1 MSAPLQKGVLMS
13 EKKGFDKFLM
23 VTTPLLDGVE
33 IQEYLGPVVVRN
45 VRAVNV
51 IRDFFTSF
59 RDIFGGRSGSY
70 QEVIDD
76 MYLELMKELREK
88 AEGMGASA
96 VVGLRVDFENIG
108 AKNKSLLMAT
118 AQGTAVKV

>member
-1 MSAPLQKGVLMS
+1 MKGNAMDG
-13 EKKGFDKFLM
+13 KKGFEKFLI

-45 VRAVNV
+45 VRAVNI

-59 RDIFGGRSGSY
+59 RDIFGGRSASY

-76 MYLELMKELREK
+76 MQRELFVEMREK
-88 AEGMGASA
+88 ATAMGATA
-96 VVGLRVDFENIG
+96 VVGLKVDFENIG
-108 AKNKSLLMAT
+108 SKNKSLLMAT
-118 AQGTAVKV
+118 VQGTAVKI

>member
-1 MSAPLQKGVLMS
+1 MTA
-13 EKKGFDKFLM
+13 KKGFDKFLM
-23 VTTPLLDGVE
+23 VTTPVLDGVE

-45 VRAVNV
+45 VRAVNI

-76 MYLELMKELREK
+76 MYRELLKELREQ
-88 AEGMGASA
+88 AENMGATA
-96 VVGLRVDFENIG
+96 VLGFRIEFESIG
-108 AKNKSLLMAT
+108 SKRKSLIMAVG
-118 AQGTAVKV
+118 QGTAVRI

>member
-1 MSAPLQKGVLMS
+1 VA
-13 EKKGFDKFLM
+13 EKKGFDKFLI
-23 VTTPLLDGVE
+23 VTTPVLDGVE

-51 IRDFFTSF
+51 IRDFLTSF

-76 MYLELMKELREK
+76 MYRELLEEFRNK
-88 AEGMGASA
+88 AEEMGATA
-96 VVGLRVDFENIG
+96 ILGFRIDFESVG
-108 AKNKSLLMAT
+108 SKNKSLIMAVG
-118 AQGTAVKV
+118 QGTAVRI

>member
-1 MSAPLQKGVLMS
+1 MA
-13 EKKGFDKFLM
+13 EKKGFGQFIM

-51 IRDFFTSF
+51 IRDFFTTF

-70 QEVIDD
+70 EEVIND
-76 MYLELMKELREK
+76 MYREVLSEMRAR
-88 AEGMGASA
+88 AEQMGATA
-96 VVGLRVDFENIG
+96 VVGLRLDFESIG
-108 AKNKSLLMAT
+108 AKRKSLVMAT
-118 AQGTAVKV
+118 GQGTAVRV